1 MQDKQSIGLLH
12 KIFLLGKQTQIWLVY
27 QVSISSKTRSD
38 IMPMEF
44 IYNCEGSR
52 LLQGLRHSWYIITS
66 RKEPISSYDIMKLI
80 NNFVNI
86 SDRDMKISHKVVNG
100 YILQKISKHH
110 FDQNSHLLPFAS
122 HPSICQNYVSQYMS

>member
-1 MQDKQSIGLLH
+1 
-12 KIFLLGKQTQIWLVY
+12 
-27 QVSISSKTRSD
+27 
-38 IMPMEF
+38 MPMEF
-44 IYNCEGSR
+44 IYNSEGSR
-52 LLQGLRHSWYIITS
+52 LLQGLRHCCYIITS

-122 HPSICQNYVSQYMS
+122 HPSIYNVSQLRVFSVLIL